1 MIKNDAIQLQP
12 VIHEKSFVHPSA
24 ELWGAVEIEEYVLVA
39 PHVSIRADEGTPFKI
54 CQGTNIQDG
63 VIMHG
68 LYGKFVTIDNLDYSI
83 YIGSHCSIAHGA
95 LIHGPTRIDKKTFI
109 GFKAIIHSAKIGR
122 NCYIGHGA
130 QILGVELPDNTY
142 VPHGWVI
149 DRQEQI
155 EELKRLEM
163 PEEAKV
169 FNKEVVDRNKELV
182 KMHQARIMP

>member
-1 MIKNDAIQLQP
+1 VSDLIQPQP
-12 VIHEKSFVHPSA
+12 KIHKESFVHPSA

-68 LYGKFVTIDNLDYSI
+68 LYGKFVTVDSLDYSI
-83 YIGSHCSIAHGA
+83 YVGSHCSIAHGA
-95 LIHGPTRIDKKTFI
+95 LVHGPSRIDKKTFI
-109 GFKAIIHSAKIGR
+109 GFKAIVHSAKIGR
-122 NCYIGHGA
+122 NCYVGHGA
-130 QILGVELPDNTY
+130 QVLGVELPDNTY
-142 VPHGWVI
+142 VPNGWII

-155 EELKRLEM
+155 EELKRLTM
-163 PEEAKV
+163 PDEAKE

-182 KMHQARIMP
+182 KRHKSQIMP